1 MDNKWVI
8 MNTKKKMTIT
18 EAIVWFGSR
27 NSTLIECQR
36 HSERGLVESI
46 YVIGASSNYGKIGET
61 VDYITDTG
69 KGYGGKGR
77 IKITGIANVHNGAIK
92 NDGYFNMYMKKPI
105 WVFK

>member
-18 EAIVWFGSR
+18 EAIIWFGSR

-46 YVIGASSNYGKIGET
+46 YVI
-61 VDYITDTG
+61 
-69 KGYGGKGR
+69 
-77 IKITGIANVHNGAIK
+77 
-92 NDGYFNMYMKKPI
+92 
-105 WVFK
+105 